1 MVAQANTQ
9 PKYIQNS
16 KRKINVLL
24 LPLELIDT
32 EKLTASRFVLAD
44 VSVTPAQVCGLLF
57 FFLFFLLSFPFSV
70 RLVRNETV
78 KIARSLALMRPRVLD
93 ITYRAHRQR
102 LGPWLDIFISVCG

>member
-44 VSVTPAQVCGLLF
+44 VSVTPAQVCGLV
-57 FFLFFLLSFPFSV
+57 FLSLFLLSFPFSV